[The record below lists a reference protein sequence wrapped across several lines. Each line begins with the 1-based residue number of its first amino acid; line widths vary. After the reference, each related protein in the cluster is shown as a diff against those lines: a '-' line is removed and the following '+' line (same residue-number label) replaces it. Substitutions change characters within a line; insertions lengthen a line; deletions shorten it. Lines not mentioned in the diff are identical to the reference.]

1 MRLLCRRIP
10 EPCRPG
16 HHHRTLVDFAA
27 IKHVRDRG
35 FDHAVEREMHLKPL
49 LQLKNFIKSEPA
61 KSLPLPVISQ
71 HKDSLQ
77 IPTRPIE
84 FIRKY
89 PSVFEE
95 FHPGGLGIHPHIKLT
110 QQVLDLDAEEQLVYQ
125 SESYRQNVADRL
137 VKLVMLARI
146 DKIPLNVL
154 DCIKWD
160 LGLPDDYVKSI
171 VPEFPDYFRVVGS
184 KNSSSRLGPEMA
196 LELVCWCDESAVS
209 VMEKKAKSGGKVYE
223 KGKPLSFEMQF
234 STGFEMDK
242 KVKKWFDEWQKL
254 PYISPYENA
263 THLGSTTDEADK
275 WAAGVLHELLNLFVS
290 KKADKEDLL
299 YVGEWLGIRSWFK
312 RALLNHPGIFYVS
325 GKLGTYTVV
334 LKEGYKRGWLAE
346 KNELVDIR
354 SRYMHLMHLVPE
366 GHHKATTN
374 APARNK
380 KEEKKTSKQPGEKD
394 DNLEKDAAAS
404 KVSDLDDDSD
414 DEDAYED
421 DDEEEDD
428 DDDDEVADKNRGR
441 GNAEIKRGRAGDV
454 RNNDVRGPSRS
465 PRRGRSDD
473 RPYRKSMDV
482 RAEDSKRTETRRN
495 LDTRGRSR
503 DSRSELPDEKPRR
516 NMDMRGPSSGPR
528 RERSVDRP
536 YRKSMYVGAEDSRRT
551 ETRRNSDTRGRSR
564 DSRSELSD
572 EKPHRSM
579 DMRGPSSGPRRER
592 SVDRPYRK
600 RMDMRAEDS
609 RRTETRRN
617 SDVRERSRD
626 SRREHSNEK
635 PYRKSANE
643 ARSDHS
649 QTSGP
654 RSRSNF
660 RGNTGKR
667 ADSPKNMKK
676 SVTDESIAS

>member
-16 HHHRTLVDFAA
+16 QHHRTLVDFAA

-61 KSLPLPVISQ
+61 KSLPLPLISQ

-171 VPEFPDYFRVVGS
+171 VPEFPDYFRV
-184 KNSSSRLGPEMA
+184 LGPEMA

-380 KEEKKTSKQPGEKD
+380 KEEKKASKQPGEKD
-394 DNLEKDAAAS
+394 DNREKDAAAS

-421 DDEEEDD
+421 DDEEEEDD
-428 DDDDEVADKNRGR
+428 DDEEVADKNRGR

-482 RAEDSKRTETRRN
+482 RAEYSKRTETRRN
-495 LDTRGRSR
+495 LDT
-503 DSRSELPDEKPRR
+503 
-516 NMDMRGPSSGPR
+516 SGPR

-536 YRKSMYVGAEDSRRT
+536 YRKSMDAGAEDSRRT
-551 ETRRNSDTRGRSR
+551 ETR
-564 DSRSELSD
+564 
-572 EKPHRSM
+572 RSM

-626 SRREHSNEK
+626 SRREHSDEK

-654 RSRSNF
+654 RTRSNF

>member
-35 FDHAVEREMHLKPL
+35 FDHAVEREMLLKPL

-95 FHPGGLGIHPHIKLT
+95 FHPGGIGIHPHIKLT

-125 SESYRQNVADRL
+125 SESYKQDVADRL

-160 LGLPDDYVKSI
+160 LGLPDDYAKSI
-171 VPEFPDYFRVVGS
+171 VPEFPDYFRV
-184 KNSSSRLGPEMA
+184 LGPEVA
-196 LELVCWCDESAVS
+196 LELVCWSDELSVS

-223 KGKPLSFEMQF
+223 KGKPLSFQMQF
-234 STGFEMDK
+234 STGFEMDE

-275 WAAGVLHELLNLFVS
+275 WAAGLLHELLNLFVS
-290 KKADKEDLL
+290 KKADKEGLL
-299 YVGEWLGIRSWFK
+299 YVGEWLGIRSLFK

-325 GKLGTYTVV
+325 GKMGTYTVV

-346 KNELVDIR
+346 KNEIVDIR

-366 GHHKATTN
+366 DRKATTN
-374 APARNK
+374 APAGSK
-380 KEEKKTSKQPGEKD
+380 KEEKKTSKQPGENNK
-394 DNLEKDAAAS
+394 NHEKDASANSKAS
-404 KVSDLDDDSD
+404 ELDDSV
-414 DEDAYED
+414 DEDAY
-421 DDEEEDD
+421 DDEDEEDN
-428 DDDDEVADKNRGR
+428 DEVEDKKHGSGH
-441 GNAEIKRGRAGDV
+441 GNAVIKKGRAGNV
-454 RNNDVRGPSRS
+454 RNMDVRGPSRGPRRES
-465 PRRGRSDD
+465 PRRERPVD
-473 RPYRKSMDV
+473 RPYRKSMDT
-482 RAEDSKRTETRRN
+482 RT
-495 LDTRGRSR
+495 
-503 DSRSELPDEKPRR
+503 
-516 NMDMRGPSSGPR
+516 
-528 RERSVDRP
+528 
-536 YRKSMYVGAEDSRRT
+536 EDSRRT
-551 ETRRNSDTRGRSR
+551 ETRRNW
-564 DSRSELSD
+564 
-572 EKPHRSM
+572 
-579 DMRGPSSGPRRER
+579 
-592 SVDRPYRK
+592 
-600 RMDMRAEDS
+600 
-609 RRTETRRN
+609 
-617 SDVRERSRD
+617 DVRGRSRD
-626 SRREHSNEK
+626 SRREHSDEK
-635 PYRKSANE
+635 PYRKSENKV
-643 ARSDHS
+643 RSDDS
-649 QTSGP
+649 QATDP
-654 RSRSNF
+654 RSWSNF
-660 RGNTGKR
+660 RGNTGEKGR
-667 ADSPKNMKK
+667 FPQEDEP
-676 SVTDESIAS
+676 VTDKSIAS